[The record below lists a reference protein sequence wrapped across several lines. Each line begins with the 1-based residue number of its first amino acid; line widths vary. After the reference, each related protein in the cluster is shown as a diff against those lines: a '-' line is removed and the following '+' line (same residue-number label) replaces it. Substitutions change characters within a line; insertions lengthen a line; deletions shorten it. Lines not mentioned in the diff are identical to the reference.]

1 MREGGDKTIMTN
13 AESALLGV
21 VRRGDAAWLTPLVLA
36 GVALAASL
44 LLYGCSAK
52 EAGVEAA
59 PTVAVQVDAAES
71 EAIQRK
77 VTADAILYPLD
88 QAAIVPKIAA
98 PVKKFYVERGS
109 PVHAGEVLAELES
122 ADLAAAVTDNQGGV
136 AQAQAS
142 YDAAVQKAQQ
152 DLQLTKETLDLAQR
166 LFDSRQALYKQGA
179 AAAKDVDDAKLS
191 LLQAQDQYQ
200 AAQKE
205 LDLKVAEGQ
214 LSSAKGKTA
223 GAEAQLSY
231 AKIISPI
238 DGVVTDR
245 PVYPGEMPA
254 AGAPLLTVMNL
265 SQVVARAHVSQ
276 EQAALMKVGDAATIS
291 APGVSPEVKGKVT
304 LVSPA
309 LDPNSTTVE
318 VWVQA
323 PNPKG
328 QLKPGGGANV
338 TIVTETVPH
347 AIVIPSAALLT
358 DSDGQ
363 TSVMA
368 LDTDNKPHK
377 QKVKVGIR
385 NADEVQITDGL
396 KGGERVVTVGAFQLA
411 SEDDDVLAKT
421 SIQVQAPKAAE
432 QDDDDDD
439 N

>member
-1 MREGGDKTIMTN
+1 MGKT
-13 AESALLGV
+13 EY
-21 VRRGDAAWLTPLVLA
+21 PLFDMVKRHGTARLAPMALA

-44 LLYGCSAK
+44 FLSGCSAK

-59 PTVAVQVDAAES
+59 PTVAVQVDAAEN

-109 PVHAGEVLAELES
+109 SVHAGQVLAELEN

-152 DLQLTKETLDLAQR
+152 DLQLTKATLDSAQR

-179 AAAKDVDDAKLS
+179 AAAKDVDDARLS

-231 AKIISPI
+231 AKIVSPI

-309 LDPNSTTVE
+309 LDPSSTTVE
-318 VWVQA
+318 IWVQA

-328 QLKPGGGANV
+328 QLKPGGAANV
-338 TIVTETVPH
+338 TVITQTVPH
-347 AIVIPSAALLT
+347 AIVIPTSAILT
-358 DSDGQ
+358 DSEGQ
-363 TSVMA
+363 TSVMT

-377 QKVKVGIR
+377 QKVTVGIR
-385 NADEVQITDGL
+385 NADDAQVTAGL

-411 SEDDDVLAKT
+411 SEDDGVLAKT
-421 SIQVQAPKAAE
+421 TVQVQAPKVPDE
-432 QDDDDDD
+432 DDDDDD

>member
-1 MREGGDKTIMTN
+1 MREAGDGTIMKKKE
-13 AESALLGV
+13 AALIRVLQRDQAARLALMALLGTV
-21 VRRGDAAWLTPLVLA
+21 F
-36 GVALAASL
+36 VASSFLS
-44 LLYGCSAK
+44 GCSAK
-52 EAGVEAA
+52 PEGAEAA

-77 VTADAILYPLD
+77 VIADAILYPLD

-109 PVHAGEVLAELES
+109 EVHAGQLLAELES
-122 ADLAAAVTDNQGGV
+122 ADLAAALTDNQGGV

-152 DLQLTKETLDLAQR
+152 DLQLTKETLDSAQR
-166 LFDSRQALYKQGA
+166 LYDSRQALYKQGA
-179 AAAKDVDDAKLS
+179 AAAKDVDDARLS
-191 LLQAQDQYQ
+191 LLQAQTQYQ
-200 AAQKE
+200 AAQKQ
-205 LDLKVAEGQ
+205 LDLKVAEGA

-223 GAEAQLSY
+223 GAEAQLGYS
-231 AKIISPI
+231 KIMSPI

-254 AGAPLLTVMNL
+254 SGSPLLTVMNL
-265 SQVVARAHVSQ
+265 SQVIARAHVSQ
-276 EQAALMKVGDAATIS
+276 EQAALIRVGNAATIS
-291 APGVSPEVKGKVT
+291 APGVTPAVKGKVT

-328 QLKPGGGANV
+328 QLKPGGGASV
-338 TIVTETVPH
+338 TVVTETVPK
-347 AIVIPSAALLT
+347 AIVIPTAALLT
-358 DSDGQ
+358 DSEGQ
-363 TSVMA
+363 TTVMT

-377 QKVKVGIR
+377 KKVKIGIR
-385 NADEVQITDGL
+385 NADDTQVTDGL

-421 SIQVQAPKAAE
+421 TVQVQAPKVPDE
-432 QDDDDDD
+432 DDDDD

>member
-1 MREGGDKTIMTN
+1 MREGDKTIMRN
-13 AESALLGV
+13 MESALVSV
-21 VRRGDAAWLTPLVLA
+21 VKRGEAACLAPMVLA

-44 LLYGCSAK
+44 FLSGCSAK
-52 EAGVEAA
+52 DAGVEAA
-59 PTVAVQVDAAES
+59 PTVAVQVDAAEN

-77 VTADAILYPLD
+77 VTADAILFPLD

-122 ADLAAAVTDNQGGV
+122 ADLAAAVTDNQGGMT
-136 AQAQAS
+136 QAQAT

-152 DLQLTKETLDLAQR
+152 DLQLTKATLDSAQR
-166 LFDSRQALYKQGA
+166 LYDSRQELFKQGA
-179 AAAKDVDDAKLS
+179 AAAKDVDDARLS
-191 LLQAQDQYQ
+191 LLQAQAQYQ

-205 LDLKVAEGQ
+205 LDLKIAEGQ
-214 LSSAKGKTA
+214 LNSAKGKTA
-223 GAEAQLSY
+223 GAEAQLGY
-231 AKIISPI
+231 AKITSPI

-254 AGAPLLTVMNL
+254 SGSPVITVMNL
-265 SQVVARAHVSQ
+265 SQVIARAHVSQ
-276 EQAALMKVGDAATIS
+276 QEAALIKVGNTATVS
-291 APGVSPEVKGKVT
+291 APGVTPEVHGKVT

-318 VWVQA
+318 IWVQA

-328 QLKPGGGANV
+328 QLKPGGGASV
-338 TIVTETVPH
+338 TVVTETVPH
-347 AIVIPSAALLT
+347 AIVIPTAALLT

-363 TSVMA
+363 TSVMM

-385 NADEVQITDGL
+385 NADDTQITDGL
-396 KGGERVVTVGAFQLA
+396 KGGERVVTVGAFELA
-411 SEDDDVLAKT
+411 NEDDDVLAKT
-421 SIQVQAPKAAE
+421 TVQVQAPKISE
-432 QDDDDDD
+432 EDEDDD

>member
-1 MREGGDKTIMTN
+1 
-13 AESALLGV
+13 
-21 VRRGDAAWLTPLVLA
+21 
-36 GVALAASL
+36 
-44 LLYGCSAK
+44 
-52 EAGVEAA
+52 
-59 PTVAVQVDAAES
+59 
-71 EAIQRK
+71 
-77 VTADAILYPLD
+77 
-88 QAAIVPKIAA
+88 
-98 PVKKFYVERGS
+98 
-109 PVHAGEVLAELES
+109 VLAELES

-166 LFDSRQALYKQGA
+166 LLDSRQALYKQGA

-200 AAQKE
+200 AAQKQ
-205 LDLKVAEGQ
+205 LDLKIAEGQ
-214 LSSAKGKTA
+214 LKSAKGKTA
-223 GAEAQLSY
+223 GAEAELSY
-231 AKIISPI
+231 AKIVSPI
-238 DGVVTDR
+238 DGVVTDQ
-245 PVYPGEMPA
+245 PFYPGEMPA

-318 VWVQA
+318 IWVQA

-328 QLKPGGGANV
+328 QLKPGAGASV
-338 TIVTETVPH
+338 TIVTQTVPH
-347 AIVIPSAALLT
+347 AIVIPTAALLT

-377 QKVKVGIR
+377 QKVKVGIK